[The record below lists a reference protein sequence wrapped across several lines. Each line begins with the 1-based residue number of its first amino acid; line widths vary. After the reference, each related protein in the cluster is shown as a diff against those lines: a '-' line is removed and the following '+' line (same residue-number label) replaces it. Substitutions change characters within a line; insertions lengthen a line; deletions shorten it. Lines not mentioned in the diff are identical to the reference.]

1 MKEIFLGVTLQIL
14 CVSKYIPLPLTFT
27 QMEAHSSQQVLILG
41 PQESPVPSLGLFN
54 LSMFSTGLKIHPL
67 VPPGMIT
74 VQQEADQQVK
84 FSHSITQLQ
93 FSSSSQ
99 GGHPEDET

>member
-1 MKEIFLGVTLQIL
+1 MCQHIHPSASHFYTNGG
-14 CVSKYIPLPLTFT
+14 TFFS
-27 QMEAHSSQQVLILG
+27 ARSILG